1 MDGFLEKVIIRER
14 CNNWREIEREMR
26 IMIGERGMSRER
38 NVINDWRDER
48 WGKNL
53 FEIFF
58 GNVK

>member
-1 MDGFLEKVIIRER
+1 MDEFLKKVIIREK

-26 IMIGERGMSRER
+26 IMIGKRGMSRER

-53 FEIFF
+53 FEIFLEM
-58 GNVK
+58 